1 MTLRH
6 LKIFIA
12 VCETGTITAAGEKL
26 FIAQPSISLAVSE
39 LETHYGI
46 KLFDR
51 ISRKLYITEVGKQF
65 LQYATHIVSLF
76 DEMEKGIKN
85 WDSLGKL
92 RIGSSITIGNH
103 LIPVLVKEMK
113 NHYPLLDIEVVI
125 DNSQK
130 IESYILEN
138 TIDIGLIEGNTHSSF
153 IHTEPFR
160 KDELCFICA
169 LSHEFANRDDVHI
182 YELNNRD
189 FLLREKGSA
198 GREIFD
204 LFIESNNISINECWQ
219 STSTQALINAVSNNI
234 GISLLPYLL
243 VKDNIKRKE
252 ISSFKVE
259 NLSLHRDFSLI
270 YHKNKFLTENLFYF
284 IELCKNSK
292 L

>member
-160 KDELCFICA
+160 KDELCFICS

>member
-153 IHTEPFR
+153 IHTEPFK